1 MRVHGDPWISWVGVI
16 VRVYYTC
23 ACVRACLCVVCIVA
37 YVCFVLSKCMFRACS
52 LPQVC
57 INSHSFILVLVCVH
71 VRAYPDIRRLPRS
84 RAMFSSIHMYT
95 YTHSHTHTH
104 THTHTYTYTCIHW
117 LGLERFFII
126 CLLIVHLYTYNYI
139 FIYMYV
145 YEYVIINLCWLGQD
159 RCTSGGTLVLARI
172 WFAFGRV
179 HHFSHVDDWYVN
191 SCSFLETA
199 RSLGATGVTQ

>member
-57 INSHSFILVLVCVH
+57 INSHSFILVCSKLVCVH

-104 THTHTYTYTCIHW
+104 THTY
-117 LGLERFFII
+117 
-126 CLLIVHLYTYNYI
+126 
-139 FIYMYV
+139 IYMYPLAGSRAFF
-145 YEYVIINLCWLGQD
+145 YYMFTY
-159 RCTSGGTLVLARI
+159 CTLIYIQLHIHIHVCIWICYNKSLLAGSRPMYL
-172 WFAFGRV
+172 RR
-179 HHFSHVDDWYVN
+179 Y
-191 SCSFLETA
+191 SCSCSYLICIWPCASFFPCWWL
-199 RSLGATGVTQ
+199 VC